1 MKRMLLKMKVIL
13 SCVKLYIAWIKIRLN
28 IAYITSKI
36 DMIAIILIC
45 SINSR
50 EKRKINIKHIGG
62 KNENKTWK
70 PWGCTHTHTHT
81 PVL

>member
-1 MKRMLLKMKVIL
+1 MKRMLFKMKIIL

-36 DMIAIILIC
+36 DMIDIILIC

-50 EKRKINIKHIGG
+50 EKRKINIKHIGE
-62 KNENKTWK
+62 KMKIKLESLEAVH
-70 PWGCTHTHTHT
+70 THTHTHT
-81 PVL
+81 HR